1 MGRNVVAVVHLA
13 AESRDSHL
21 TLRRVER
28 QQRLVELLGAVREPV
43 SSAVLARQLGVGLR
57 TVERD
62 LARLRESGVP
72 IESLPGPSGGHRLP
86 RGAAPN
92 PVSLTFEEV
101 AALIASLAALGPTS
115 THSSDSAMRALVQA
129 IAPDVAEAG
138 EDRQPDRHV
147 LKTTSDSLTPDRR
160 KVTDRFRRAE
170 GAVDGSAGQPAYSW
184 EDGEVASYVAFLR
197 GVNLG
202 PSNKISMPALR
213 AMAEDLG
220 YTGVATYINSGNL
233 IIKSA
238 KKAAAVEREIAN
250 AIKQSFGRP
259 IDVTVRT
266 SAQLEKILA
275 ENPYPDGNPS
285 QVTVAFLTKMPAMD
299 AEDKV
304 AAVAADYEPFTFAGQ
319 QVYVNYS
326 HGLGRSKLAER
337 FSDIIGVSSTVR
349 NIRTVEKVLALC
361 GN

>member
-1 MGRNVVAVVHLA
+1 MPR
-13 AESRDSHL
+13 SR
-21 TLRRVER
+21 
-28 QQRLVELLGAVREPV
+28 V
-43 SSAVLARQLGVGLR
+43 S
-57 TVERD
+57 
-62 LARLRESGVP
+62 
-72 IESLPGPSGGHRLP
+72 
-86 RGAAPN
+86 
-92 PVSLTFEEV
+92 
-101 AALIASLAALGPTS
+101 
-115 THSSDSAMRALVQA
+115 
-129 IAPDVAEAG
+129 
-138 EDRQPDRHV
+138 
-147 LKTTSDSLTPDRR
+147 
-160 KVTDRFRRAE
+160 E
-170 GAVDGSAGQPAYSW
+170 GAVDGSAGQHAYSW

-202 PSNKISMPALR
+202 PNNKIAMPALR

-285 QVTVAFLTKMPAMD
+285 QVTVAFLTKMPARD

-349 NIRTVEKVLALC
+349 NVRTVEKVLALC
-361 GN
+361 GD